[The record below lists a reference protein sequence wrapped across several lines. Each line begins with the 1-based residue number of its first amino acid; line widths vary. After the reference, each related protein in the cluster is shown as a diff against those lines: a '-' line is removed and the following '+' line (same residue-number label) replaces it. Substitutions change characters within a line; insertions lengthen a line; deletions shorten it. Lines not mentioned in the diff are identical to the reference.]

1 MEEEGVYPVRRPH
14 DTWALGTA
22 YDRFMGRW
30 SRLVADQFLSW
41 LAIPPGVDWLEIGC
55 GTGALT
61 GRILELARPETI
73 TACEPASGLLAR
85 ARKAC
90 PDPRATFA
98 AADAATL
105 PHRAWGYGAVVSG
118 LVLNFLPDPVASVR
132 GMASAASPGG
142 TVAAYVWDY
151 ADGMEFLRY
160 FWDAAVELDP
170 AAAGADE
177 GRRFPVCQ
185 AQALTGVWAKA
196 GLDAIRSHPLE
207 VVTAFPSFHDYWA
220 PFEGGQGPA
229 PTYLLTLASDHRDAL
244 RSLVR
249 SRLPTQPEGSIVL
262 KARAWAVAGV
272 VETRRTGHLGRGQ

>member
-1 MEEEGVYPVRRPH
+1 MEDEVYPILRPR

-30 SRLVADQFLSW
+30 SRAVADHFLSW
-41 LAIPPGVDWLEIGC
+41 LVIPPRAHWLEIGC

-61 GRILELARPETI
+61 GRILELARPETV

-85 ARKAC
+85 AREAC
-90 PDPRATFA
+90 PDPRASFA

-105 PHRAWGYGAVVSG
+105 PHRAPGYDAVVSG

-132 GMASAASPGG
+132 AMASAASRGG

-151 ADGMEFLRY
+151 AEGMEFLRY
-160 FWDAAVELDP
+160 FWDAAAELDP

-185 AQALTGVWAKA
+185 PQALTGVWTDA
-196 GLDAIRSHPLE
+196 GLHSIRGHALE
-207 VVTAFPSFHDYWA
+207 VLTAFPTFDDYWA

-229 PTYLLTLASDHRDAL
+229 PTYLLTLSSNHRDAL

-249 SRLPTQPEGSIVL
+249 SRLPAQADGSIVL
-262 KARAWAVAGV
+262 KARAWAVAGL
-272 VETRRTGHLGRGQ
+272 VETRRTGELGRSQ